1 MRVAEINFRWNWK
14 YSLGDFLTSFIFNY
28 YSTGKI
34 IEPEKNFWLSNDNT
48 ENSIG
53 KEKRSEITLKWPH
66 IPTKTKL
73 PSARISKS
81 NTFIKFTHSDIGK
94 DAAQTTVPFLD
105 SQEVLAAEESP
116 LQGIGLYFKGIYGY
130 GGFIAPKIETLDYSS
145 FIKANL
151 QNFKTDNDL

>member
-1 MRVAEINFRWNWK
+1 M
-14 YSLGDFLTSFIFNY
+14 IFKVSI

-53 KEKRSEITLKWPH
+53 KEKRTEVNLVTPD
-66 IPTKTKL
+66 IPTKAKS
-73 PSARISKS
+73 PSYRLSQS
-81 NTFIKFTHSDIGK
+81 NIFIKFTHSDIGK
-94 DAAQTTVPFLD
+94 DAAQTTVPFID
-105 SQEVLAAEESP
+105 SQEVSAADDSP
-116 LQGIGLYFKGIYGY
+116 LQGVGLYFKGAYGY
-130 GGFIAPKIETLDYSS
+130 GGFIAPKIETLDFST